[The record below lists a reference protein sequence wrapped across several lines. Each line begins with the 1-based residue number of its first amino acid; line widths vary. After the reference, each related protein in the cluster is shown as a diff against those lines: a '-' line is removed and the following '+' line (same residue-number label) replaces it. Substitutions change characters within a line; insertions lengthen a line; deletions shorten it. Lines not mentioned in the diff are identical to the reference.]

1 MLAILPRR
9 NKFGF
14 RSLMVFK
21 ITHLVLN
28 LFIAWSCKLYWS
40 LQFLYDAGVASVRYF
55 DLRYMFRSHQIKA
68 SENCSCLKEPCDFNS
83 CCTLRGIF
91 QFHVF
96 ISWRDYELG
105 WILEPVLLVKLM
117 SFVGCIL
124 YSLWFLCY
132 SKQLCK
138 VQCSFSSAATANML
152 LNATGC

>member
-9 NKFGF
+9 NKYGS
-14 RSLMVFK
+14 RSLKVFK

-28 LFIAWSCKLYWS
+28 LF
-40 LQFLYDAGVASVRYF
+40 LYDAGVTSVRYF
-55 DLRYMFRSHQIKA
+55 NLRYMFRSHQIKA

-117 SFVGCIL
+117 NFVTASGFSAIQAAMQGSVLVFFCCNCKYATKCDRVLVLCCAKIGYTYNGSCI
-124 YSLWFLCY
+124 
-132 SKQLCK
+132 
-138 VQCSFSSAATANML
+138 
-152 LNATGC
+152 